1 MTSNLV
7 NNRHLYWLAGSLAA
21 TGIVI
26 FLFKFL
32 VLGFPVTPGAT
43 TDLWD
48 VEMRLR
54 FQASGGPVK
63 VSLTIPSEV
72 RPYTIVDEN
81 FVSRG
86 YGLTTAHSAANR
98 QAIWSV
104 RRASGQQTLYYRV
117 MVQRLETKGT
127 LVTRTPPEVVAVE
140 LAEAQRVAAIALL
153 AEIRERSAD
162 RGTLVAQLL
171 QHLKQPGRDTNAA
184 LLVGKKADAQK
195 RIETAI
201 QVLAIDDIPARIIQG
216 VRLEEGRDVKIV
228 PWLQVHDGKQQ
239 WRYYDPNTG
248 EAGQPEDYLT
258 LWRGSEQ
265 QVQLEGGRR
274 PDIVISI
281 RRGEQASMRAAAVR
295 SSIVS
300 PHVMQFSLFSLPVQT
315 QEVYRVLLLIPL
327 GAFLLVILRNMV
339 GVKTFGTFMPVL
351 IALAFRETQLLWGIV
366 MFTLVVALGLA
377 MRFYLDRLKLLL
389 VPRLAAVLIVVV
401 MLMAGISIFS
411 HQLGLERGLS
421 IALFPMVILTM
432 TIERMSIVWDERGP
446 AEAIQQGA
454 GSLVVAAIAFLVMSN
469 SYVVHI
475 IFVFPELLL
484 VVLAMTL
491 LLGRY
496 TGYRMSEL
504 VRFKI
509 LAKEGR

>member
-1 MTSNLV
+1 
-7 NNRHLYWLAGSLAA
+7 
-21 TGIVI
+21 
-26 FLFKFL
+26 
-32 VLGFPVTPGAT
+32 
-43 TDLWD
+43 
-48 VEMRLR
+48 
-54 FQASGGPVK
+54 
-63 VSLTIPSEV
+63 
-72 RPYTIVDEN
+72 
-81 FVSRG
+81 
-86 YGLTTAHSAANR
+86 
-98 QAIWSV
+98 
-104 RRASGQQTLYYRV
+104 
-117 MVQRLETKGT
+117 
-127 LVTRTPPEVVAVE
+127 
-140 LAEAQRVAAIALL
+140 
-153 AEIRERSAD
+153 
-162 RGTLVAQLL
+162 
-171 QHLKQPGRDTNAA
+171 
-184 LLVGKKADAQK
+184 
-195 RIETAI
+195 
-201 QVLAIDDIPARIIQG
+201 
-216 VRLEEGRDVKIV
+216 
-228 PWLQVHDGKQQ
+228 
-239 WRYYDPNTG
+239 
-248 EAGQPEDYLT
+248 
-258 LWRGSEQ
+258 
-265 QVQLEGGRR
+265 
-274 PDIVISI
+274 
-281 RRGEQASMRAAAVR
+281 MRAAAVR

-454 GSLVVAAIAFLVMSN
+454 GSLVVAAIAFLVISN